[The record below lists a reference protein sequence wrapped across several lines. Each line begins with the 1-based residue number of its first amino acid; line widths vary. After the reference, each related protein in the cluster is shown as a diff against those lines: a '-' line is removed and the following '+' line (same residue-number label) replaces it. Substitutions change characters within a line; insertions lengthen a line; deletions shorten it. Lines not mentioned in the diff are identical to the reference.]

1 MCPGGE
7 EVAVN
12 MILPMLQKVCAKDKM
27 GRPCVGY
34 VGAGGAGHYV
44 KMIHN
49 GIEHGMMSAVSEAW
63 QIMNV
68 CLGMKYDQIGEEFA
82 RWSKDGELRG
92 TFLVDIGIQICQQR
106 DKEGKHVLG
115 EVQDKVVQ
123 DVDGTE
129 GTGTWSNAEAV
140 RLHVP
145 SPSLTSSHYI
155 RIASADRA
163 QRIKAKKTVH
173 GHYPQEKIAHSSE
186 ERKAF
191 LEDLRLA
198 VHEACLCSY
207 IQGINIVEKAD
218 RENKWGINM
227 STVIQIWRAGCIIQW
242 DFLADM
248 LEDHFKQHAEDENWN
263 LLFEEKFGD
272 ELNKAFEPLKRV
284 VTKGTG
290 VNAVIPCLSAT
301 LEYMKY
307 ASNTVLPTSFYE
319 AELDYFGKHM
329 FDLKSEGAGLPQTGK
344 HHFEWKAA

>member
-1 MCPGGE
+1 M
-7 EVAVN
+7 
-12 MILPMLQKVCAKDKM
+12 
-27 GRPCVGY
+27 
-34 VGAGGAGHYV
+34 
-44 KMIHN
+44 
-49 GIEHGMMSAVSEAW
+49 
-63 QIMNV
+63 
-68 CLGMKYDQIGEEFA
+68 
-82 RWSKDGELRG
+82 
-92 TFLVDIGIQICQQR
+92 
-106 DKEGKHVLG
+106 LG

-129 GTGTWSNAEAV
+129 GTGVWSNAEAV

-207 IQGINIVEKAD
+207 IQGVNIVEKAD

-344 HHFEWKAA
+344 HHFEWKLA